1 MKLRIL
7 LSPVLLTAFL
17 LGACDSA
24 GTRVPEN
31 TVATAAGVDFP
42 VEAAAELLAP
52 QTQLPN
58 QSVVVD
64 ALADLWI
71 NYFLVAR
78 VVAEDTT
85 LANIDVTPLVRQ
97 TTDQELVLQLRD
109 QVIQFDT
116 VFTDEELREIYE
128 RDLPGA
134 RIRAR
139 HILLRFP
146 ENATDAQEDSVWALA
161 ESLKA
166 RIDTGESFPVLAG
179 QFSQDRGTA
188 TSGGDLGTFSRGQM
202 VPQFEEVAFNLAEGE
217 VSDVVETTFGLHI
230 IKLEEKIIPPFEENM
245 DQFRVQMKNRRI
257 AEAESTY
264 VADLLDRVDLEIL
277 SDGFETVR
285 RLADDPEIP
294 LTRRAEQRPLMRFD
308 GGEFTAADFRD
319 WVILRPLGL
328 RNEIRNAEDD
338 RLEGMMR
345 NIARERL
352 LVREAEIEGMEV
364 SQARKD
370 SLATSI
376 RQGLRSVARQLGF
389 MDLPEEVQASG
400 TDLDQV
406 VYGAVLDLLQEVV
419 EERRDVIP
427 LGGITM
433 VLRQQYDARVFEAGV
448 RQTLARVAALRTQG
462 PPPPPSQ
469 PRSDS
474 TGMAPSDTSSP
485 GGVQPGTETR
495 NP

>member
-7 LSPVLLTAFL
+7 FFPVLATVLL

-24 GTRVPEN
+24 GNRVPEN
-31 TVATAAGVDFP
+31 TVATAAGVNFP
-42 VEAAAELLAP
+42 VETAAEILAP

-97 TTDQELVLQLRD
+97 TTDQELVIQLRD
-109 QVIQFDT
+109 QAIKMDT
-116 VFTDEELREIYE
+116 IFTDEELREIYE
-128 RDLPGA
+128 RDLPGT

-146 ENATDAQEDSVWALA
+146 ENATEAQVDSVWALA
-161 ESLKA
+161 ESLKN
-166 RIDTGESFPVLAG
+166 RIDAGESFPVLAG
-179 QFSQDRGTA
+179 QYSQDRGTA
-188 TSGGDLGTFSRGQM
+188 ASGGDLGTFSRGQM
-202 VPQFEEVAFNLAEGE
+202 VPQFDEVAFNLAEGE

-230 IKLEEKIIPPFEENM
+230 IKLEEKIVPPFEENM
-245 DQFRVQMKNRRI
+245 DQFRVQLKNRRI

-264 VADLLDRVDLEIL
+264 VANLLDRVNLEIL
-277 SDGFETVR
+277 EDGFETVR

-294 LTRRAEQRPLMRFD
+294 LTRQAERRPLIRFD
-308 GGEFTAADFRD
+308 GGEITAADFRD

-328 RNEIRNAEDD
+328 RNEIRKAEDA

-345 NIARERL
+345 NIAKERL
-352 LVREAEIEGMEV
+352 LVREAELEGMEV

-389 MDLPEEVQASG
+389 MDLAGEVEASG
-400 TDLDQV
+400 GELNQV
-406 VYGAVLDLLQEVV
+406 VYDAVIDLLKQVV

-427 LGGITM
+427 LGGISM
-433 VLRQQYDARVFEAGV
+433 VLRQQYDARVIDAGV
-448 RQTLARVAALRTQG
+448 RQTLDRIGELRTQG
-462 PPPPPSQ
+462 PPSILSR
-469 PRSDS
+469 PRPDS
-474 TGMAPSDTSSP
+474 AVTEPADTAPP
-485 GGVQPGTETR
+485 GGGQTGGGAR